1 MKKFLSL
8 LLLSLFITTNV
19 FSVTTLQEW
28 KAQQEEHIKAKCP
41 NDNNGVRCNNSLKDY
56 IKKGFKVMDNQHVIT
71 KYSTGVQYVIYT
83 LKKGNRVAV
92 CRVDANLYSEC
103 EEP

>member
-1 MKKFLSL
+1 MRKLLSL

-19 FSVTTLQEW
+19 FSLTLSEL
-28 KAQQEEHIKAKCP
+28 KARQEESIKAKCP

-71 KYSTGVQYVIYT
+71 KYSTGEQYVIYT

-92 CRVDANLYSEC
+92 CRVNANLYSEC